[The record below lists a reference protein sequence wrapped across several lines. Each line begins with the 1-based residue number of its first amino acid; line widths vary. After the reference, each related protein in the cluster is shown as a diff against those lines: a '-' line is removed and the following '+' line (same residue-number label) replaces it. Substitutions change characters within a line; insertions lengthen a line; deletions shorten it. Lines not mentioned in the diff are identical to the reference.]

1 MLDNRQSKQNAKH
14 VSWVLQEWS
23 LMIKKIF
30 EKSCP
35 FIGKSLNFSIF
46 LRIQLHFFED
56 SFHEMKDLI
65 SNVYNFLFVCRP
77 KPFNWLLK
85 KFQPGYFAVYTFNC
99 WFLIWKDWRFVGFDL
114 HFIDVIQ
121 SRFCQIFELKLTIV

>member
-1 MLDNRQSKQNAKH
+1 
-14 VSWVLQEWS
+14 
-23 LMIKKIF
+23 MIKKIF

-77 KPFNWLLK
+77 KPFIWLFKILRTRLYRGAHIQLLIPYLK
-85 KFQPGYFAVYTFNC
+85 RLTLC
-99 WFLIWKDWRFVGFDL
+99 WV
-114 HFIDVIQ
+114 
-121 SRFCQIFELKLTIV
+121 